1 LFRKGLYAEVTVK
14 VKCEKIEEITNILQQ
29 DDRIATKVTKVS
41 HEKVLCHMRIKSE
54 DEITNIGDEIKKK
67 CEVLEAIVL
76 KRYARMLQEKQKEIR
91 QKVIPPVAGYASGF
105 IALTT
110 ENLVSGTL
118 TIDSTL
124 LNLLYSLLT
133 ALGTWF
139 TALSFRN

>member
-14 VKCEKIEEITNILQQ
+14 VKCEKLEEITNILQQ

-41 HEKVLCHMRIKSE
+41 HEKVLCHMRIKSK
-54 DEITNIGDEIKKK
+54 DEITNISDEIKKK

-91 QKVIPPVAGYASGF
+91 QKVIPPVAGYASGI